1 MRINDFN
8 QIVDCLNCLLLLETS
23 FTDEEVLLHA
33 ANHALY
39 AKCCRCRG
47 QHGLT
52 AMLFESQHVIIAIDA
67 SWRTDGVGRYLDAAF
82 EGFDLQ
88 SVVSVDAI
96 LRGEL
101 PAGHV
106 INNGGKSLQKIGDCA
121 MRGIIANAVHD
132 GHRAAHELG
141 APPSNS
147 VARRDRVVVQR
158 MEPFV

>member
-8 QIVDCLNCLLLLETS
+8 PIVDYLNCLLQLETS
-23 FTDEEVLLHA
+23 FTDEEVLPHA
-33 ANHALY
+33 VNHALY

-47 QHGLT
+47 QHGLA
-52 AMLFESQHVIIAIDA
+52 AMLFESQHVIIAAGA
-67 SWRTDGVGRYLDAAF
+67 SWRTDGVGRYLDTAF
-82 EGFDLQ
+82 EGFGLQ
-88 SVVSVDAI
+88 SAVSVDAI

-106 INNGGKSLQKIGDCA
+106 INNGGKSLQNIGDCA
-121 MRGIIANAVHD
+121 MPGIIANAVYD
-132 GHRAAHELG
+132 GHRAARDLG